1 MAAYR
6 FLTSWL
12 FDAPREPV
20 WELIYDGAGWPAW
33 WRGVE
38 RMDVL
43 RPGDETGAGAVWQSA
58 WRSVLPYVLEFE
70 FELLRVEA
78 PSLLVG
84 RARGELAGL
93 GTWRVYEGEA
103 GTASTWEWQVETTRA
118 WMNALGPLARPVFSW
133 NHHRIMRWGAEGAA
147 RRLGCRLVAA
157 T

>member
-1 MAAYR
+1 
-6 FLTSWL
+6 
-12 FDAPREPV
+12 V
-20 WELIYDGAGWPAW
+20 W
-33 WRGVE
+33 R
-38 RMDVL
+38 
-43 RPGDETGAGAVWQSA
+43 SA

-70 FELLRVEA
+70 FELLRVQP

-118 WMNALGPLARPVFSW
+118 WMNALGPLARPVFAW

-147 RRLGCRLVAA
+147 RHLGCRLLAA
-157 T
+157 S